1 MTLCPARLEPTFS
14 ARPWGSGSL
23 APYFP
28 EMSNLAEP
36 IGEAWIAG
44 NDCRFADGPFEG
56 RKLGEV
62 WPEMPPEWAGT
73 EIQRSGDV
81 PLLVKFIFPQDK
93 LSVQVHPDDA
103 YAGRHEQ
110 QAGGRGKTE
119 MWYAVEAR
127 RGAEVLVG
135 LKPSVTREDFRRAI
149 ADGTAENCLG
159 RVRLETGD
167 AVFVPAGTA
176 HTIGPGLVLC
186 EVQQN
191 SDLTYRVYDYHR
203 RDAQGRPRP
212 LHIEKALEVM
222 RFGEQ
227 IGGKVQ
233 PAKIERNGIEET
245 HYVVCR
251 YFATERWA
259 FARSIEASSSKER
272 FELLV
277 FLEGHGEIRW
287 RDRSLAYALGQA
299 WLIPAALGPF
309 TLAPDA
315 ATSLLRTYVPGD
327 LQKLKRRMMDRG
339 VSEAEW
345 TGLVHS

>member
-1 MTLCPARLEPTFS
+1 
-14 ARPWGSGSL
+14 
-23 APYFP
+23 
-28 EMSNLAEP
+28 MSNLAEP

-62 WPEMPPEWAGT
+62 WPEMPPPWVGT
-73 EIQRSGDV
+73 EIERSGDF

-103 YAGRHEQ
+103 YAARHEQ
-110 QAGGRGKTE
+110 PAGARGKTE
-119 MWYAVEAR
+119 MWYAVAAR
-127 RGAEVLVG
+127 PGAEVLVG

-203 RDAQGRPRP
+203 RDAQGQPRP

-222 RFGEQ
+222 RFGPQ
-227 IGGKVQ
+227 IGGKIR
-233 PAKIERNGIEET
+233 PATIERNGIEET
-245 HYVVCR
+245 HYAVCR

-259 FARSIEASSSKER
+259 FAHSMEAWSSQER

-277 FLEGHGEIRW
+277 FLEGRGEIRW
-287 RDRSLAYALGQA
+287 RDGSLAYAPAQV
-299 WLIPAALGPF
+299 WLIPAALEEF

-315 ATSLLRTYVPGD
+315 TTSLLRTYVPGD
-327 LQKLKRRMMDRG
+327 LQKLKRHMMDRG